1 MDYSN
6 YPTTRKEAIATNS
19 DYFTGK
25 PCSRGH
31 ISLRKPKGACVECM
45 RENWT
50 KDNAKRA
57 LSPKSEASKAA
68 GRRYYER
75 NRETMIAKAMARPA
89 QEKQAHRRKH
99 KERNP
104 DLYRELVNV
113 RRRRFRVATPRWLTP
128 EDKMEI
134 RLKYR
139 LAIELTRI
147 TGTQYAVDHIIPL
160 QGNEVSGLHVPWNLQ
175 AIPQEANL
183 KKSNQLDIWI
193 QTAFNHSTKTT
204 QPGRQLSWR

>member
-1 MDYSN
+1 MDYPS
-6 YPTTRKEAIATNS
+6 TRKEAIATGS
-19 DYFTGK
+19 DLYFTGK

-31 ISLRKPKGACVECM
+31 IAPRKAKGACVECM
-45 RENWT
+45 REDWA
-50 KDNAKRA
+50 KENAKRS
-57 LSPKSEASKAA
+57 LKPKSEASKAA

-75 NRETMIAKAMARPA
+75 NRDAVINRAKSRPTNA
-89 QEKQAHRRKH
+89 QREYKYRH

-104 DLYRELVNV
+104 DLYKEYVNC